1 MAVSARSPGDT
12 IGRCRTG
19 VDPASCSTARDVLS
33 TLEHNLAKPP
43 ESRLY
48 DDAVVS
54 VRLDRAAL
62 PLFRRLLR
70 QRGAAFL
77 VDVDGWVSEHE
88 RPDAPDAVRAGIIV
102 QMFVDTESEER
113 EATTG
118 PRPV

>member
-1 MAVSARSPGDT
+1 MAM
-12 IGRCRTG
+12 
-19 VDPASCSTARDVLS
+19 
-33 TLEHNLAKPP
+33 PP

-48 DDAVVS
+48 DDTVVS

-77 VDVDGWVSEHE
+77 EDVEGWVTEHE
-88 RPDAPDAVRAGIIV
+88 QPDAPDAIRAGIIV
-102 QMFVDTESEER
+102 QMFVDSESEEH
-113 EATTG
+113 EAATG